1 MNSVTLNERS
11 RQLFGGCSEE
21 LLTETVH
28 ALSAFHRIQ
37 ATDGYRLAAKE
48 AARRLACVGLPAD
61 IRTYPADFQTT
72 YLTQGMFRGW
82 RCSEGWLEITTPFCE
97 RAADYSVQEMSL
109 IQRSASL
116 DAAQRELLIFYAP
129 EGVQPETFCEDMH
142 GGLLFVENNF
152 DAWLGRAAALGACGI
167 ITCSIPEIAPVRVD
181 LANDPQLKDAHGNL
195 SFHAFSETQETALAG
210 FAITPACARRLR
222 EACIALAQTHE
233 RPTARACV
241 KSEFYDSTVEN
252 VMTFLPGQ
260 TEEEVLITAHLCHP
274 RSSVN
279 DNVSGVACAME
290 AMRVLHEQITGGC
303 FPHRGAAFVCC

>member
-1 MNSVTLNERS
+1 MNSVTLNERTW
-11 RQLFGGCSEE
+11 QLFGGCSEE

-116 DAAQRELLIFYAP
+116 DAAQRELPIFYAP
-129 EGVQPETFCEDMH
+129 EGVQPETFCEDMP
-142 GGLLFVENNF
+142 
-152 DAWLGRAAALGACGI
+152 RR
-167 ITCSIPEIAPVRVD
+167 TPVRGK
-181 LANDPQLKDAHGNL
+181 QLRCM
-195 SFHAFSETQETALAG
+195 AG
-210 FAITPACARRLR
+210 
-222 EACIALAQTHE
+222 
-233 RPTARACV
+233 
-241 KSEFYDSTVEN
+241 
-252 VMTFLPGQ
+252 
-260 TEEEVLITAHLCHP
+260 P
-274 RSSVN
+274 RSSAWRLRHYHVFH
-279 DNVSGVACAME
+279 SGDRTCP
-290 AMRVLHEQITGGC
+290 R
-303 FPHRGAAFVCC
+303 

>member
-116 DAAQRELLIFYAP
+116 DAAQRELPIFYAP

-181 LANDPQLKDAHGNL
+181 LANDPQLKEH
-195 SFHAFSETQETALAG
+195 
-210 FAITPACARRLR
+210 
-222 EACIALAQTHE
+222 
-233 RPTARACV
+233 
-241 KSEFYDSTVEN
+241 
-252 VMTFLPGQ
+252 
-260 TEEEVLITAHLCHP
+260 TEI
-274 RSSVN
+274 
-279 DNVSGVACAME
+279 
-290 AMRVLHEQITGGC
+290 
-303 FPHRGAAFVCC
+303 

>member
-116 DAAQRELLIFYAP
+116 DAA
-129 EGVQPETFCEDMH
+129 
-142 GGLLFVENNF
+142 
-152 DAWLGRAAALGACGI
+152 
-167 ITCSIPEIAPVRVD
+167 
-181 LANDPQLKDAHGNL
+181 
-195 SFHAFSETQETALAG
+195 
-210 FAITPACARRLR
+210 
-222 EACIALAQTHE
+222 
-233 RPTARACV
+233 
-241 KSEFYDSTVEN
+241 
-252 VMTFLPGQ
+252 
-260 TEEEVLITAHLCHP
+260 
-274 RSSVN
+274 
-279 DNVSGVACAME
+279 
-290 AMRVLHEQITGGC
+290 
-303 FPHRGAAFVCC
+303 